1 MKYIKLLL
9 SFLILFSFKYGKSA
23 TKALGPVTIADLVNN
38 SEVIYIA
45 KFIKAENK
53 LFYFAV
59 KEIDSKNNFYDTIK
73 IKDNSQDFD
82 TIQNRLYR
90 PKLQLQKI
98 NNKISK
104 ISWAI
109 SEGDE
114 ELIKI
119 QDADELILFIYKDYD
134 IPFYFLTKNKKI
146 YREGY
151 NDLISKYNF
160 YNIAKGRTW
169 EKQISIIKNVKKR
182 IDEINNIHSIKDDK
196 IRNRKLF
203 QWIEKNRNSLTQKC
217 TWENENDDCGWST
230 INRDVFRWI
239 TEAGISKDT
248 WKSAKLFR
256 EILISDENDDS
267 FLYDYGKN
275 SFVSES
281 SIKFLIKI
289 VLNPENSISERVQAL
304 IFLKGSDK
312 EFSSTIKL
320 KNKELFNKL
329 IELNNTELPSRI
341 KNELCF
347 FLYSVTNKKEW
358 FVITGNK
365 NREFVQLSVCYK
377 DGDLENLCIDAF
389 NYGDGIINNKS
400 VYLILEKFDNNKISI
415 SETKMI
421 PISNFEITF
430 TSQQIEL
437 KLDELSP
444 GNWKIYIQ
452 GGTNNEKVEWKS
464 QSLNIKI

>member
-1 MKYIKLLL
+1 LKVKYIRLILLL
-9 SFLILFSFKYGKSA
+9 LILFSFRSGKSA
-23 TKALGPVTIADLVNN
+23 TKALGPVTIADLVKN

-59 KEIDSKNNFYDTIK
+59 KEIDSKHNFYDTIT

-82 TIQNRLYR
+82 TIQNRFYR
-90 PKLQLQKI
+90 PKLQII
-98 NNKISK
+98 NNK

-119 QDADELILFIYKDYD
+119 QDADELVLFIYKDYEM
-134 IPFYFLTKNKKI
+134 PFYFLTKNKKI

-151 NDLISKYNF
+151 NDLILKYNF

-182 IDEINNIHSIKDDK
+182 IDEIHNIHSIKDDK
-196 IRNRKLF
+196 FRNRKLF
-203 QWIEKNRNSLTQKC
+203 QWIEKNRNSLTQEC

-230 INRDVFRWI
+230 INRDVFSWI

-267 FLYDYGKN
+267 FLFDYGKK

-281 SIKFLIKI
+281 SITFLIKI
-289 VLNPENSISERVQAL
+289 VLNPDNSISERVQAL
-304 IFLKGSDK
+304 IFLRDSDK

-389 NYGDGIINNKS
+389 NYGDGIIINKP
-400 VYLILEKFDNNKISI
+400 VYLILEKFDSNQISI
-415 SETKMI
+415 SENKMI
-421 PISNFEITF
+421 PISNFEIPF
-430 TSQQIEL
+430 TNFQSNIIEL
-437 KLDELSP
+437 NLDELSP
-444 GNWKIYIQ
+444 GNWKIHIQ
-452 GGTNNEKVEWKS
+452 GGTINENVEWKS